1 MRFLFFFVGVGFFPF
16 RIEIRAF
23 SSFSKI
29 EFSFFFLG
37 LLSFPFIKSVG
48 DFFGF
53 AFDFSFGDS
62 ISRFIVGF
70 GSIVGRIWKLASRCN
85 QISSRLEINF
95 CVRTQVGQTVFFL
108 TLSYLLVVRFRLWRY
123 LPGLV
128 LPWCHLHRFPSYE
141 IHCRLAYR
149 QTWRHCLKE
158 EKMETFYTSFWNL
171 FVSNWKCMFS
181 H

>member
-29 EFSFFFLG
+29 EFSFVFLG

-70 GSIVGRIWKLASRCN
+70 GSIVGRIYKFSNQCN
-85 QISSRLEINF
+85 QINLRDEIKPRVLEYKRGRISCISYNHTILPIGCPFSSVE
-95 CVRTQVGQTVFFL
+95 VFAWSCSAL
-108 TLSYLLVVRFRLWRY
+108 MS
-123 LPGLV
+123 
-128 LPWCHLHRFPSYE
+128 S
-141 IHCRLAYR
+141 
-149 QTWRHCLKE
+149 
-158 EKMETFYTSFWNL
+158 S
-171 FVSNWKCMFS
+171 
-181 H
+181 